1 MGPGHC
7 HRMRWWG
14 EGGGPCLPKTFT
26 LHPHIQY
33 RRGRIHS
40 HTHTPYSFLLY
51 VSFLP
56 YTYLPSFFLIASLLF
71 TQIFRSSPPPFPG
84 NSSERSDII
93 CNFFWSVYLS
103 TVRREIFILF
113 CRKYIVGALGSMSE
127 DPAKLCGFYSFRFRF
142 ANCRYCV
149 YIPGFKKFPESFY
162 NSMHTRNVFIIM
174 YLIGQVVKNVFVI
187 MPLIGQSEK
196 NIL

>member
-14 EGGGPCLPKTFT
+14 EGGGGHACQKPSHFIHTFSIGGDVYPLT
-26 LHPHIQY
+26 
-33 RRGRIHS
+33 
-40 HTHTPYSFLLY
+40 HTHTHTILILTVCIIPSLY
-51 VSFLP
+51 IPS
-56 YTYLPSFFLIASLLF
+56 SFFLIASLLF

-127 DPAKLCGFYSFRFRF
+127 DPAKLCGFYSFCFRF
-142 ANCRYCV
+142 ANCIYCV
-149 YIPGFKKFPESFY
+149 IVYTFPDLKSFRKA
-162 NSMHTRNVFIIM
+162 SIT
-174 YLIGQVVKNVFVI
+174 
-187 MPLIGQSEK
+187 PC
-196 NIL
+196 ILGMFS

>member
-7 HRMRWWG
+7 HRMRWG
-14 EGGGPCLPKTFT
+14 EGGHACQKPSHFIHTFSIGGDVST
-26 LHPHIQY
+26 
-33 RRGRIHS
+33 

-142 ANCRYCV
+142 ANCIYCV
-149 YIPGFKKFPESFY
+149 YTIHS
-162 NSMHTRNVFIIM
+162 RI
-174 YLIGQVVKNVFVI
+174 
-187 MPLIGQSEK
+187 
-196 NIL
+196 